1 MGLLHKIT
9 PMKDKTLDHT
19 TQECGPFSYL
29 DAAEKVLDECARK
42 SPMHYKDITRIAL
55 DKGWVVSN
63 AKAPARSLHACI
75 WADTKK
81 ESPSRF
87 VMDKRTGIIS
97 LVKWGNTALIKK
109 VDDHNKKQR
118 EDILS
123 LLRGMDPSKFE
134 SFVAEVILPA
144 MGFEECVST
153 QRSHDKG
160 VDAVGQLVIHNSVR
174 VNVAVQIKRYKETK
188 VSCGTVRGLRGSLKP
203 GQQGVIITTSEY
215 SRDARKEADDI
226 AGEKARISLLDGK
239 DIVDLLVD
247 MDWENWE
254 GNEKGIEVKHLK
266 MIQVNK
272 KFFTEFGNI
281 PNAENILPA

>member
-1 MGLLHKIT
+1 MGLVILIIIMSQDT
-9 PMKDKTLDHT
+9 N
-19 TQECGPFSYL
+19 QSEFVSYSYL
-29 DAAEKVLDECARK
+29 DAAEKVLDAYAHK
-42 SPMHYKDITRIAL
+42 SPMHYKEITRLAL
-55 DKGWVVSN
+55 EKDWIISN
-63 AKAPARSLHACI
+63 AKDPARSMYASI
-75 WADTKK
+75 SQDTKK
-81 ESPSRF
+81 EAPSRF
-87 VMDKRTGIIS
+87 VLDKRTGMIS
-97 LVKWGNTALIKK
+97 LVKWGNAALINK
-109 VDDHNKKQR
+109 VDDHNKRQR
-118 EDILS
+118 EEILT
-123 LLRGMDPSKFE
+123 LLRGMEPGKFE
-134 SFVAEVILPA
+134 SFVAEVVLPA
-144 MGFEECVST
+144 MGFEECAAT
-153 QRSHDKG
+153 QRSRDGG

-226 AGEKARISLLDGK
+226 AGEKPRISLLDGK

-272 KFFTEFGNI
+272 KFFTEFGNT
-281 PNAENILPA
+281 PNAESISSS